1 MKMLKVMSKLLI
13 QTMLGLLLWLLP
25 DPELLQAKKPGKWY
39 QFVHQK
45 KDRMQARWNG
55 KHLEIQLKPR
65 KGEGGYSLANRVLNK
80 KHRSLKTVIRY
91 SGRKKLLLDR
101 PLRFPVKVVEGSI
114 RGSALQALFP
124 KDRATEEGWLHR
136 VSFNW
141 ETTTLLA
148 GVFAKEGITASHL
161 TKRNQLRRN
170 GNLLKINDPILIPWD
185 WMSRE
190 LRISQPFLKKP
201 LALKYDA
208 SGKAFAEYRLKKD
221 ETIYSSVVIRFT
233 GRILHDEV
241 DQMAKELMK
250 LNRISNARRISKN
263 QRIRIPLK
271 WLAEEY
277 YAGSVLETASSPNTK
292 KVVAKPKK
300 PNPFHKIHV
309 ILDAGH
315 GGRDTGAMAG
325 SKKKG
330 DRIYED
336 EVVYDIS
343 QRMEGLFKKKG
354 MVVHKTVIDPNQRKP
369 AKKLRMRFDQD
380 EYLNVTPRYTLRNA
394 HTGVNMRVF
403 LINHLY
409 HKLLKQKIP
418 KENII
423 FMSIHGDA
431 LHSSLRG
438 AMVYYPDSRFRKTR
452 FRIKGRVYQKRR
464 EYDSR
469 LQFAK
474 KENRRSAELSRSL
487 GGSVISSF
495 RKYGLPTHRGRTVR
509 GYFYRRGKKSLPAVL
524 RYSKVPT
531 SILVEVANLK
541 NLKDRRSLLKSRTRQ
556 KMAEA
561 LVHSIGQHYQQN
573 EALIARR

>member
-1 MKMLKVMSKLLI
+1 MSKLLI
-13 QTMLGLLLWLLP
+13 QTLLGLLLWLLP

-80 KHRSLKTVIRY
+80 KHRSLKTVVRY

-141 ETTTLLA
+141 ETTTFLA
-148 GVFAKEGITASHL
+148 GVFAKEGITVSHL

-190 LRISQPFLKKP
+190 LRISQPILKKP

-277 YAGSVLETASSPNTK
+277 YAGSELETASSPNAK

-343 QRMEGLFKKKG
+343 QRMEGLLKKKG

-369 AKKLRMRFDQD
+369 VKKLRMRFDQD

-423 FMSIHGDA
+423 FMSVHTI
-431 LHSSLRG
+431 
-438 AMVYYPDSRFRKTR
+438 VYMFS
-452 FRIKGRVYQKRR
+452 IQLC
-464 EYDSR
+464 YD
-469 LQFAK
+469 
-474 KENRRSAELSRSL
+474 
-487 GGSVISSF
+487 I
-495 RKYGLPTHRGRTVR
+495 
-509 GYFYRRGKKSLPAVL
+509 
-524 RYSKVPT
+524 
-531 SILVEVANLK
+531 
-541 NLKDRRSLLKSRTRQ
+541 
-556 KMAEA
+556 
-561 LVHSIGQHYQQN
+561 
-573 EALIARR
+573 